1 MGHLADPERGRRMN
15 GSSTAATPE
24 AYIAEL
30 GESRRRDIARL
41 HGRIE
46 KAAPGMRAYVDRGF
60 LAYGRYEYRYAS
72 GREGDWFVLGLASN
86 KAYISLYAPTLNLEP
101 YVARLPKANLG
112 RGCIRFKRVDDIDLD
127 VVDEIVTASAAND
140 GKRLVS

>member
-1 MGHLADPERGRRMN
+1 MSMQRT
-15 GSSTAATPE
+15 STAATPDE
-24 AYIAEL
+24 YIAQVAEP
-30 GESRRRDIARL
+30 RRRDIARL
-41 HGRIE
+41 HGRIH
-46 KAAPGMRAYVDRGF
+46 KTAPGMRAYVDRG
-60 LAYGRYEYRYAS
+60 LLVYGRYQYRYAS

-140 GKRLVS
+140 GKRLES